1 MLYFFDGAM
10 GTLLQAAG
18 LPAGAAPESFNLER
32 PTIVENIHR
41 QYIDA
46 GANIITTNSFGAS
59 PLKLKHFGLEN
70 KLDAINAEAVEIAR
84 RAIDG
89 RKIKIAADI
98 GPSGRFVEPIGDLS
112 FDDACRNFYDQALAL
127 AAAKPDYFILE
138 TFIDLQE
145 IRAAIL
151 ACKAAAPSIPIIAQ
165 MSFQADGRTVTGTP
179 PEVAALTLYK
189 LGAAIVGVN
198 CSLGPED
205 LIDVVARMRRHCPC
219 PISCQPNAGLPTLVD
234 GKTIFPLNAAEFAA
248 FAPKLI
254 GAGASYLGGCCGTS
268 PEHIRALVKESIGA
282 MSPSSART
290 PPLRLTSRT
299 RLVTIER
306 EPIMIGERINPTG
319 RKKLRAEIQAGSML
333 TVKRDAVGQVKA
345 GAAVLDVNMGV
356 PVDDP
361 VGLMR
366 EAVSS
371 LAQLVDVPLAID
383 TADPKALEAG
393 LIAFPGRALINSVD
407 DERCE
412 TFLPLA
418 KKYGAALI
426 ILPVTKAGLPR
437 TVEERLA
444 IVKRIILRARA
455 LDLTD
460 DDFLLDALTTTL
472 AADKDSAR
480 NVLSTLTEYR
490 RLGLPSTMGLSNI
503 SFGLPNR
510 AAINATFFA
519 QALTA
524 GLTAPIINPFDELIQ
539 STFAASKAL
548 LGFDPQA
555 AEFSRRAAQS
565 STEPPVEKI
574 IDDPLEALKAAI
586 INGDADAAV
595 SMVESCP
602 SERFTDVLNA
612 AMQTVGENFSSG
624 NLFLPQVLLSA
635 QALQAA
641 FDRFQ
646 ALNPSATVESRGTV
660 VLATVKGDVH
670 DLGKNIVG
678 ALMKNA
684 GFNVIDLGKDVEP
697 DAVVRAALEHEAFL
711 IGLCALMTTTLPA
724 IDETIAAIRAAGV
737 RAKVMVGGA
746 AVDQKYATTAGA
758 DFYAE
763 DAVEA
768 VNQAQKAIKN

>member
-1 MLYFFDGAM
+1 MLHFFDGAM

-18 LPAGAAPESFNLER
+18 LPAGAAPESFNLDH
-32 PTIVENIHR
+32 PSVVENIHR

-46 GANIITTNSFGAS
+46 GSDIITTNSFGAS
-59 PLKLKHFGLEN
+59 PLKLKHFN
-70 KLDAINAEAVEIAR
+70 LDGRLDEINRAAVEIAR
-84 RAIDG
+84 RAVDG
-89 RKIKIAADI
+89 RSIKIAADI
-98 GPSGRFVEPIGDLS
+98 GPSGRFIEPIGDLP
-112 FDDACRNFYDQALAL
+112 FDDAYDNFYAQARALAS
-127 AAAKPDYFILE
+127 ASPDYFILE

-179 PEVAALTLYK
+179 PEVAALTLSK
-189 LGAAIVGVN
+189 LGASIVGVN

-205 LIDVVARMRRHCPC
+205 LIGVVEKMRAHCRC
-219 PISCQPNAGLPTLVD
+219 PISCQPNAGLPTLVN
-234 GKTIFPLNAAEFAA
+234 GKTIFPLNAEDFAA
-248 FAPKLI
+248 FVPKLI
-254 GAGASYLGGCCGTS
+254 RAGASYLGGCCGTS
-268 PEHIRALVKESIGA
+268 PEHIRQSVKVAEGIEPPTIVERRALQ
-282 MSPSSART
+282 
-290 PPLRLTSRT
+290 LTSRT
-299 RLVTIER
+299 KLVTIDQN
-306 EPIMIGERINPTG
+306 PIMIGERINPTG
-319 RKKLRAEIQAGSML
+319 RKKLREEIQSGSML

-345 GAAVLDVNMGV
+345 GASVLDVNMGV

-361 VGLMR
+361 VELMR
-366 EAVSS
+366 SAVSS
-371 LAQLVDVPLAID
+371 LSQLVDVPLAID

-407 DERCE
+407 DERCD

-418 KKYGAALI
+418 KKYGAAII
-426 ILPVTKAGLPR
+426 ILPVTKAGLPK
-437 TVEERLA
+437 TVEERIE
-444 IVKRIILRARA
+444 IVKRIILRAREFG
-455 LDLTD
+455 LTD
-460 DDFLLDALTTTL
+460 DDLLADALTTTL
-472 AADKDSAR
+472 ASDKDSAR
-480 NVLSTLTEYR
+480 NVLATLRAYR

-510 AAINATFFA
+510 PLINATFFA
-519 QALTA
+519 QALTS
-524 GLTAPIINPFDELIQ
+524 GLTAPIINPFDEMIQ

-555 AEFSRRAAQS
+555 VEFSRRASASVS
-565 STEPPVEKI
+565 STIEQTS
-574 IDDPLEALKAAI
+574 DDPLDGLRTAI

-595 SMVESCP
+595 AMVESCP
-602 SERFTDVLNA
+602 SDRFTDVLNA
-612 AMQTVGENFSSG
+612 AMQTVGEKFSSG
-624 NLFLPQVLLSA
+624 KLFLPQVLLSA
-635 QALQAA
+635 QALQSA

-646 ALNPSATVESRGTV
+646 QLNPSASVESKGTV

-684 GFNVIDLGKDVEP
+684 GFNVVDLGKDVEP
-697 DAVVRAALEHEAFL
+697 ELVVRAALDNEAFL

-724 IDETIAAIRAAGV
+724 IDETIAAIRAAGI
-737 RAKVMVGGA
+737 RSKIMVGGA
-746 AVDQKYATTAGA
+746 AVDQSYARSAGA

-768 VNQAQKAIKN
+768 VNQAQSVLK